1 MKHFMIKYQFANGTT
16 DEWHQEIEKF
26 ISALDN
32 DAELKG
38 KISYRCLKNRDDA
51 NYTHLAAAT
60 DEQAIK
66 TLQARDFFKHY
77 TENGSDKSINP
88 ADHSSS
94 PLPLWE
100 ARPAKRAW
108 RWHDA
113 NAVSIVTGEGPG
125 LSIGAVTAR
134 PARTTHSGRQGI
146 GGVLKKP
153 IYAVTLFHE
162 ARSRERAGDDGTDI
176 DRATLRLARWLRS
189 MVKRLQRPEHRVE
202 IRRPRRARSCRWNWF
217 RSFLWRR
224 RSYLL

>member
-77 TENGSDKSINP
+77 TEKTRQVAGGEVVVTPIELIAETAAIN
-88 ADHSSS
+88 
-94 PLPLWE
+94 
-100 ARPAKRAW
+100 R
-108 RWHDA
+108 
-113 NAVSIVTGEGPG
+113 
-125 LSIGAVTAR
+125 
-134 PARTTHSGRQGI
+134 
-146 GGVLKKP
+146 
-153 IYAVTLFHE
+153 
-162 ARSRERAGDDGTDI
+162 
-176 DRATLRLARWLRS
+176 
-189 MVKRLQRPEHRVE
+189 
-202 IRRPRRARSCRWNWF
+202 
-217 RSFLWRR
+217 
-224 RSYLL
+224 